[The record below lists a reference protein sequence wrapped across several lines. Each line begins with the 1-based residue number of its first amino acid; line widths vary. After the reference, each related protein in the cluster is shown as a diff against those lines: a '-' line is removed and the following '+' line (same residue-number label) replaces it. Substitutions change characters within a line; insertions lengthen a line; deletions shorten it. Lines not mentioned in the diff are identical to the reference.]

1 MMITGW
7 MACVAIIV
15 YGAGGAN
22 TEKDGDHHLNQLNK
36 KIKSLMKNFFCL
48 FT

>member
-1 MMITGW
+1 MMTVGW

-22 TEKDGDHHLNQLNK
+22 TKEGDIIQK
-36 KIKSLMKNFFCL
+36 VD
-48 FT
+48 